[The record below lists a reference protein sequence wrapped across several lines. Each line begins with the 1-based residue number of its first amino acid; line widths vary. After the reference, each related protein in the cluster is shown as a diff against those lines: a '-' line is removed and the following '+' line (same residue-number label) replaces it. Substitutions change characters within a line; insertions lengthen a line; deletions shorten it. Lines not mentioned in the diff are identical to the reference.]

1 MCIRDSLPPRHEQGA
16 GVYGAVLRRAQFR
29 ADLSR
34 TGGRYGQPLS
44 VTYARATGAGSFPF
58 PDFILPL
65 RATDAP
71 GKPRTGLVLRPRCI
85 IFAADKKLL
94 HICLNDSVE

>member
-1 MCIRDSLPPRHEQGA
+1 MGGDEPPRPALLPPRHEQGA

-29 ADLSR
+29 AGLSR
-34 TGGRYGQPLS
+34 TGWRYGQPLS

-65 RATDAP
+65 QVTDAP
-71 GKPRTGLVLRPRCI
+71 RKNPDRFG
-85 IFAADKKLL
+85 FAAALYYL
-94 HICLNDSVE
+94 CIG